1 MKELINSFI
10 LSPEI
15 LKTNFSRMTM
25 TLFQSKLYNKAPETD
40 NGSLAGS
47 ADYILSLT
55 TSHYVFNTLQNADL
69 QI

>member
-1 MKELINSFI
+1 
-10 LSPEI
+10 
-15 LKTNFSRMTM
+15 MTM
-25 TLFQSKLYNKAPETD
+25 TLFQSELYNKAPETD